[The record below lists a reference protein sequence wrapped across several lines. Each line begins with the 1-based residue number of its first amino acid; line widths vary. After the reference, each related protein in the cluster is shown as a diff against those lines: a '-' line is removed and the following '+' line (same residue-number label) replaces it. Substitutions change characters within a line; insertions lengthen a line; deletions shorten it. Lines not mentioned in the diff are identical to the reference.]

1 MKWFPGFSISSENC
15 FLYSNIL
22 NIFFDVQTKVMN
34 FIAISN
40 FTLFFFAKCLQNQVL
55 IIYNIFQKCPKQTA
69 FQLKLTPFQPLL
81 HCSLL
86 PVWVLSKSIVAFLVT
101 HRGTS
106 DITNLSLRSDEAM
119 FFANSFSNFI
129 NSGSLS
135 ASSLNLSKTCE
146 ELLYSLKCLTSL
158 PCSKA
163 CFAVPNMLDIVL
175 ALCLHDNTTIAKLAL
190 EVLWNIS
197 VEPTVALAILCHEN
211 LIGTLK
217 RMSVFNRG
225 HANLTRN
232 ILWIL
237 GYGNVT
243 GEWISD

>member
-1 MKWFPGFSISSENC
+1 
-15 FLYSNIL
+15 
-22 NIFFDVQTKVMN
+22 
-34 FIAISN
+34 
-40 FTLFFFAKCLQNQVL
+40 
-55 IIYNIFQKCPKQTA
+55 
-69 FQLKLTPFQPLL
+69 
-81 HCSLL
+81 
-86 PVWVLSKSIVAFLVT
+86 
-101 HRGTS
+101 
-106 DITNLSLRSDEAM
+106 M
-119 FFANSFSNFI
+119 FFANSFANFI

-135 ASSLNLSKTCE
+135 ASSLNLSCE
-146 ELLYSLKCLTSL
+146 EQLYSLKCLTSL
-158 PCSKA
+158 PYSKA

-197 VEPTVALAILCHEN
+197 MEPTVALAILCHEN

-237 GYGNVT
+237 GYGSVT
-243 GEWISD
+243 GE